1 MAEKMIFLS
10 HIHEEKE
17 LAILLQEAIENEFSG
32 FVTVFVSS
40 DGSSIPIGSNFLN
53 AIRKG
58 LTKSIAAIYLIS
70 PKSVKRPWINFELGA
85 VWSRSAISE
94 DSGNEEIPAMP
105 FCHSGISPS
114 GLPQP
119 MCNLNAIEANK
130 SNQLEIAFKSIQRAV
145 GGRGL
150 LRTNFD
156 DLVRKISNFERQ
168 YTLID
173 NMKRVFEKLPITDD
187 GRKDFKR
194 AALESNEEY
203 FIARLDSIKEDLVK
217 ELKGILANMS
227 EDYISLQ
234 AQYTGLMFKTNEG
247 YQSYQIELKFKTSL
261 LKEFFASKRMS

>member
-114 GLPQP
+114 QLPQP
-119 MCNLNAIEANK
+119 MCNLNSIEANK

-145 GGRGL
+145 GGRGA
-150 LRTNFD
+150 LRTDFD
-156 DLVRKISNFERQ
+156 DLVRKISAFEHQ

-173 NMKRVFEKLPITDD
+173 NVKRIFEKLPLTDEA
-187 GRKDFKR
+187 RKEFER
-194 AALESNEEY
+194 AALANNREH
-203 FIARLDSIKEDLVK
+203 FIARLDSIKEELVK
-217 ELKGILANMS
+217 EIKRILENVS
-227 EDYISLQ
+227 ESYILLQ
-234 AQYTGLMFKTNEG
+234 SQYTGLQVGSNEG
-247 YQSYQIELKFKTSL
+247 YQSYSIELKFKASL
-261 LKEFFASKRMS
+261 MKEFFASNRIS

>member
-70 PKSVKRPWINFELGA
+70 PKSVKRPWISFELGA

-94 DSGNEEIPAMP
+94 DSGNGEIPAMP
-105 FCHSGISPS
+105 FCHSGIHPS
-114 GLPQP
+114 ALPQP
-119 MCNLNAIEANK
+119 MCNLNSIEANK
-130 SNQLEIAFKSIQRAV
+130 SNQLEVAFKSIQRAV
-145 GGRGL
+145 GGKGI

-156 DLVRKISNFERQ
+156 NLALKISDFEHQ
-168 YTLID
+168 YMLAD
-173 NMKRVFEKLPITDD
+173 NIKKIFEILKLSAQDKDSLEKAISNLKENYFVITMSSVPENLL
-187 GRKDFKR
+187 KE
-194 AALESNEEY
+194 LES
-203 FIARLDSIKEDLVK
+203 ILKSIPAGNVSIQSK
-217 ELKGILANMS
+217 
-227 EDYISLQ
+227 
-234 AQYTGLMFKTNEG
+234 YTGLMIGSSTG
-247 YQSYQIELKFKTSL
+247 YQSHAIELKIKLSL
-261 LKEFFASKRMS
+261 LKEYLTSKRN